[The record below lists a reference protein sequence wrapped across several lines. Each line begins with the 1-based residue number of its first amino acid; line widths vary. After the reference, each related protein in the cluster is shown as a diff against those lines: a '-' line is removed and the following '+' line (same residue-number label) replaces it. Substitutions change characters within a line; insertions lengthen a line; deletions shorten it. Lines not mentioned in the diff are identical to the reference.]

1 MAAPADKSALSWS
14 EVATPIAALLARIEG
29 LVAHVAALGAENAAL
44 RARVGMLEAENAALK
59 ADNAALRERL
69 GRPPKTPDNSGIPP
83 SRGHKANG
91 ATGARRKGKVRAGAH
106 RPLHPEPTRRRDVF
120 AERCPHCRAA
130 LAAAGQAPLQAYDRI
145 DIPRITPDVTRVTL
159 HGGTCPCCHGRFKA
173 APPAGLEPGS
183 PFGPNLRAL
192 VLYLRFGQAIPF
204 ARLARLLSDLFGLS
218 VSEGA
223 LAGMLADSA
232 PAFAL
237 QAGDIRRRL
246 LSGTVL
252 QSDETSVRVGNRT
265 FWAWVFH
272 HGDSACFAIRPS
284 RGKAVVAAFLGD
296 VRPAFWVSDRLAA
309 QMGWATREHQVCLA
323 HLLRDVRYAL
333 EAGDD
338 ALAPRLMALLKRAV
352 RIGRR
357 RPELADATLAAYH
370 ARLQA
375 GLDALLGIV
384 PATEAGRKL
393 RRIVKRFRQNLL
405 VFVTNRAVPPTNNGS
420 EQALRPCVV
429 FRKVTN
435 CFRSEWGA
443 ALYAD
448 VRSVLETARRRGIA
462 TFDAVR
468 LTLDGT
474 PLPLAVA

>member
-1 MAAPADKSALSWS
+1 MAAPVDKSARPWS
-14 EVATPIAALLARIEG
+14 EEATSIAVRLARIEG
-29 LVAHVAALGAENAAL
+29 LVARVAALEAKNAAL

-59 ADNAALRERL
+59 ADNAALREKL
-69 GRPPKTPDNSGIPP
+69 ERPPKTPDNSGTPP

-91 ATGARRKGKVRAGAH
+91 AAEAGRKSAAEAGRKSKVHAGAH
-106 RPLHPEPTRRRDVF
+106 RPLHPEPTRRREVLV
-120 AERCPHCRAA
+120 ERCPHCRAA
-130 LAAAGQAPLQAYDRI
+130 LAAASQAPLQAYDRI

-159 HGGTCPCCHGRFKA
+159 YGGTCPCCHGRFKA

-223 LAGMLADSA
+223 LASMLADSA

-237 QAGDIRRRL
+237 QASDIRRHL

-296 VRPAFWVSDRLAA
+296 VRPAFWVSDRLGA
-309 QMGWATREHQVCLA
+309 QMAGRPRSTRSASPTCCATS
-323 HLLRDVRYAL
+323 
-333 EAGDD
+333 G
-338 ALAPRLMALLKRAV
+338 
-352 RIGRR
+352 
-357 RPELADATLAAYH
+357 T
-370 ARLQA
+370 
-375 GLDALLGIV
+375 
-384 PATEAGRKL
+384 PATPATTL
-393 RRIVKRFRQNLL
+393 W
-405 VFVTNRAVPPTNNGS
+405 PPGS
-420 EQALRPCVV
+420 
-429 FRKVTN
+429 
-435 CFRSEWGA
+435 
-443 ALYAD
+443 
-448 VRSVLETARRRGIA
+448 
-462 TFDAVR
+462 
-468 LTLDGT
+468 
-474 PLPLAVA
+474 